1 MANSLNSSYFYG
13 MDTVYNWGNRS
24 YFTFFSEFNRPWNG
38 IGVIE
43 ALIYIVIFLI
53 SVVANI
59 LIIIRVLRVRQ
70 LKTVTNC
77 FIANLAMADLL
88 FSSGCPFIAVVRIT
102 GTWVLGGFFCHI
114 IIYLEFVCMFAVI
127 WTMTVI
133 SIERFFCIVKPN
145 CCRISLTMA
154 IVIVILIWVIA
165 FAGFLP
171 MATFFNIYAFPFGN
185 DTIQICTLVWPSN
198 TTVQVSI
205 VFVSCLVLV
214 GFIVPLA
221 LMTHNY
227 YRVFRTFWISRQ
239 TIIKKEC
246 SSSQPTVNMA
256 VQPAASTLRSHSS
269 KLVSHNMKVR
279 SLRSLRVIRIL
290 VLLVLL
296 FFLMWLPIFIAF
308 IVIQYDGAYEYHQMH
323 SWMLITSS
331 YFAFANTCVNPF
343 VYVFINERFR
353 ITINFCR
360 KTSKEQPKADE
371 IASFSASELL
381 GSASFQQTYRGLV

>member
-1 MANSLNSSYFYG
+1 MENSLNFSYFYG
-13 MDTVYNWGNRS
+13 VDHIYNWGNRS

-38 IGVIE
+38 LGVIE
-43 ALIYIVIFLI
+43 ALIYTVIFLI

-77 FIANLAMADLL
+77 FIANLALADLL
-88 FSSGCPFIAVVRIT
+88 FVSGCPFISVIRIT
-102 GTWVLGGFFCHI
+102 GTWVLGSFLCHI

-145 CCRISLTMA
+145 CCRLSLKMA
-154 IVIVILIWVIA
+154 IGIVILIWVIA

-171 MATFFNIYAFPFGN
+171 MATFFNIYSFPFGN
-185 DTIQICTLVWPSN
+185 DTIQICTLVWPSD
-198 TTVQVSI
+198 TKVQVSI
-205 VFVSCLVLV
+205 IFVSCLVLV
-214 GFIVPLA
+214 GFIVPLG
-221 LMTHNY
+221 LMAHNY

-246 SSSQPTVNMA
+246 NSTPPSFNVD
-256 VQPAASTLRSHSS
+256 VQPSANTLRSQSS
-269 KLVSHNMKVR
+269 KFISNHMKVR
-279 SLRSLRVIRIL
+279 SLRSFRVIRIL

-296 FFLMWLPIFIAF
+296 FFIMWLPIFIAF
-308 IVIQYDGAYEYHQMH
+308 IVIQYDGAFEYHQMH

-353 ITINFCR
+353 ITVNFCR
-360 KTSKEQPKADE
+360 RTSKEPPKVDE
-371 IASFSASELL
+371 IASFSVS
-381 GSASFQQTYRGLV
+381 GT